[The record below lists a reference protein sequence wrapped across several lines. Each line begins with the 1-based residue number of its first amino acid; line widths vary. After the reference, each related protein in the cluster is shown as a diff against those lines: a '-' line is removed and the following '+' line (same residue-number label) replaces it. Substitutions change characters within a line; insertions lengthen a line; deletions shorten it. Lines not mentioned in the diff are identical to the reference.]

1 LSSLSQ
7 RLKSLLT
14 DESGQDLIEYALI
27 AALIALAAIVAMKG
41 LSNKISN
48 EFNAVGNSL

>member
-1 LSSLSQ
+1 MRSIQL
-7 RLKSLLT
+7 
-14 DESGQDLIEYALI
+14 
-27 AALIALAAIVAMKG
+27 ALAAIVAMKG